1 MICRMDRITRL
12 VLRATNSKTVRIRP
26 CRVNRESTKSCN
38 PENPANPVFLGSE
51 NVVEADR
58 MFTILMGDVVEPRRQ
73 FIEDNALNARLD
85 V

>member
-1 MICRMDRITRL
+1 MNTFSYQARDPSGKIVSGIQDAL
-12 VLRATNSKTVRIRP
+12 NEDNA
-26 CRVNRESTKSCN
+26 
-38 PENPANPVFLGSE
+38 
-51 NVVEADR
+51 VEADR